1 MRRKKM
7 SKVIRTSIVFE
18 LNLDQDPLIEMLD
31 EGMTDEELMEYARET
46 MMEDLI
52 QMSYGSGEDLMNAIE
67 AEVIN
72 V

>member
-1 MRRKKM
+1 M

-31 EGMTDEELMEYARET
+31 EDMTDEELLEYARKT

-52 QMSYGSGEDLMNAIE
+52 QMSYDSGVDLMNAIE